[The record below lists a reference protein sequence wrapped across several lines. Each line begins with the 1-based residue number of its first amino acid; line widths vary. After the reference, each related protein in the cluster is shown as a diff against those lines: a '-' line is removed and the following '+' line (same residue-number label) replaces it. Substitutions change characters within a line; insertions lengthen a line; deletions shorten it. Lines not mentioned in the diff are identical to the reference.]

1 MLKHSTKWIIQR
13 LTAFVLIPLTFWF
26 VYNCI
31 LFSKLDYNGIN
42 AFFNSFLN
50 SSLFLIM
57 MISMLIHAKYGCE
70 TIVDDYIS
78 TKNVKRM
85 SLIIIKFASYLSI
98 IISLIAVLVIFNK

>member
-1 MLKHSTKWIIQR
+1 
-13 LTAFVLIPLTFWF
+13 
-26 VYNCI
+26 
-31 LFSKLDYNGIN
+31 
-42 AFFNSFLN
+42 
-50 SSLFLIM
+50 

>member
-13 LTAFVLIPLTFWF
+13 LTALVLIPLTFWF
-26 VYNCI
+26 VYHCI
-31 LFSKLDYNGIN
+31 IFSKLDYNEIN

-78 TKNVKRM
+78 KKNIKKI
-85 SLIIIKFASYLSI
+85 SLLIINSVSYFSI
-98 IISLIAVLVIFNK
+98 IISLISILVIYNR

>member
-13 LTAFVLIPLTFWF
+13 LTALVLIPLTFWF
-26 VYNCI
+26 VYHCI
-31 LFSKLDYNGIN
+31 IFSKLDYNEIN

-50 SSLFLIM
+50 SFLFLIM

-78 TKNVKRM
+78 KKNIKKI
-85 SLIIIKFASYLSI
+85 SLLIINSVSYFSI
-98 IISLIAVLVIFNK
+98 IISLISILVIYYR